1 MNKTGISNL
10 PNCSLASET
19 LGFLKNRL
27 QKNYSS
33 KTIVKYWI
41 INMLHKFSQY
51 ILFQLSG
58 Y

>member
-27 QKNYSS
+27 QK
-33 KTIVKYWI
+33 KIILVKK
-41 INMLHKFSQY
+41 L
-51 ILFQLSG
+51 
-58 Y
+58 